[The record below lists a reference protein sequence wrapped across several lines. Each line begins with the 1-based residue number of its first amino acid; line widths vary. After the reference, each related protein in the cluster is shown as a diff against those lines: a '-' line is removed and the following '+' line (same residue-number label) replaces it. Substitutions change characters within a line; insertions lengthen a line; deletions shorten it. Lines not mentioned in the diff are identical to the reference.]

1 MKNRWIGALLLAGLV
16 SNNLHASMPKA
27 INLGILGG
35 ENAEA
40 QIGNNQCVVEF
51 MQEELGVKTNIRN
64 SSDYNSVIQGL
75 LGKKI
80 DLVINMSPKAFA
92 EVYLNGPEAI
102 DIIGLIADNTDNSRG
117 YHSVVIVKADSPYQN
132 IDDLRGHSFAF
143 ADPNSTSG
151 YLIPNNQLERQ
162 VGGTMDNRFNGFF
175 ESLRFSGGH
184 EQNIVGVINGQFDAA
199 VSASS
204 MVGDRASGYSAG
216 ALHRYAKH
224 DPEVMD
230 KIRIIWQSP
239 LIANGS
245 TIVSNDLE
253 PEFKAKLV
261 AAVKKLDKED
271 NACFSKAAGGLR
283 HLAETSIEEYQ
294 SVIDLVYATKFIQ
307 R

>member
-1 MKNRWIGALLLAGLV
+1 MKSVWVGGLMISSLV
-16 SNNLHASMPKA
+16 AFNANASAPA
-27 INLGILGG
+27 SINLGILGG
-35 ENAEA
+35 ENSEA

-51 MQEELGVKTNIRN
+51 MQAELGVKTNIRN

-92 EVYLNGPEAI
+92 EVHLNDPEAV

-117 YHSVVIVKADSPYQN
+117 YHSVVIVKADSPYQS
-132 IDDLRGHSFAF
+132 IDDLRGKVFSF

-151 YLIPNNQLERQ
+151 YLIPNNQLQ
-162 VGGTMDNRFNGFF
+162 QQIGGTMDNRFNGFF
-175 ESLRFSGGH
+175 DTISFSGGH

-204 MVGDRASGYSAG
+204 MVGDESIGYSAG

-230 KIRIIWQSP
+230 KIRVIWQSP

-245 TIVSNDLE
+245 TIVSNDLD
-253 PEFKAKLV
+253 PAFKEKLV

-271 NACFSKAAGGLR
+271 NECFSKAAGGLR
-283 HLAETSIEEYQ
+283 HLADTSIEEYQ
-294 SVIDLVYATKFIQ
+294 SIIDLVYATKFVQ

>member
-1 MKNRWIGALLLAGLV
+1 MKYRWIGALLLAGLV
-16 SNNLHASMPKA
+16 SKNLHASMPKA

-92 EVYLNGPEAI
+92 EVYLNDPEAI

-117 YHSVVIVKADSPYQN
+117 YHSVVIVKADSSYQN
-132 IDDLRGHSFAF
+132 IDDLGGHSFAF

-175 ESLRFSGGH
+175 ESLSFSGGH

-245 TIVSNDLE
+245 TIVSNDLD
-253 PEFKAKLV
+253 PKFKAKLV

-283 HLAETSIEEYQ
+283 HLADTSIEEYQ
-294 SVIDLVYATKFIQ
+294 SVIDLVYATKFVQ